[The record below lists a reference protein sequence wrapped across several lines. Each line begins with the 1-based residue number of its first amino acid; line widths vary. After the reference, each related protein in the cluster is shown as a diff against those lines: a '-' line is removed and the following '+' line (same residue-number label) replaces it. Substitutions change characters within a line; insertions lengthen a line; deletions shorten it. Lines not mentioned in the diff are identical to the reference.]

1 MVKNKGFTYYELLIA
16 ITIMTLMVGFTTIGV
31 GTAYRNSVNRSA
43 EKIESACKEA
53 RNNALAKGNQVGYAN
68 FYRKDG
74 KLYCHVGD
82 EINNS
87 TNPVN
92 LNTQN
97 WEVVAYNFDSIHVS
111 FDTGL
116 GAVSMPCNSGQLFTI
131 SFKQSTG
138 EMSGLKYPYASET
151 TKYKSDIEIS
161 IEKGSSEANV
171 KIGRFGVIE
180 VD

>member
-31 GTAYRNSVNRSA
+31 STAYRNSVKRSA

-74 KLYCHVGD
+74 RLYCHVGD
-82 EINNS
+82 EINAS

-97 WEVVAYNFDSIHVS
+97 WDVVAYNFDSVYVTY
-111 FDTGL
+111 DTGV
-116 GAVSMPCNSGQLFTI
+116 GIVSIPANPNALFTI

-138 EMSGLKYPYASET
+138 EVSGLKFPYASET
-151 TKYKSDIEIS
+151 TKYKSDIEITVH
-161 IEKGSSEANV
+161 KGNNSGTVN
-171 KIGRFGVIE
+171 IGRFGVIE

>member
-31 GTAYRNSVNRSA
+31 STAYRNSVTRSA

-53 RNNALAKGNQVGYAN
+53 RNSALAKGNQVGYAN

-82 EINNS
+82 EINAS
-87 TNPVN
+87 SNPVN
-92 LNTQN
+92 LNSQN
-97 WEVVAYNFDSIHVS
+97 WDVVAYNFDHVYVT
-111 FDTGL
+111 FNTGA
-116 GAVSMPCNSGQLFTI
+116 GIVSMPANSGTLFTI
-131 SFKQSTG
+131 GFKQSTG
-138 EMSGLKYPYASET
+138 EVTGLKYPYASET
-151 TKYKSDIEIS
+151 TKYKSDIEITVH
-161 IEKGSSEANV
+161 KGNNSSSVN
-171 KIGRFGVIE
+171 IGRFGVIE